1 MKNLT
6 NFIDQLIWKSEL
18 DDRTEESK
26 NMKLVRGVDGW
37 MTYHLKLLKEE
48 MRKEFGNAKNK
59 REN

>member
-18 DDRTEESK
+18 DDRAEESK

-48 MRKEFGNAKNK
+48 MGKEFENAENK